1 LFPQQVGIADD
12 GGKDVVEIVGDAAGE
27 EPDGLHLLGLHQLGL
42 ELPLFILGD
51 LSLVDIEAEDRDAAH
66 QDDDDPQGRGNE
78 NRTLG
83 RKGDRAVDNDGLPR
97 ERAVR
102 DAETDQLVVVEH
114 HARRAPEVHR
124 YA

>member
-1 LFPQQVGIADD
+1 
-12 GGKDVVEIVGDAAGE
+12 VGDAAGE

-66 QDDDDPQGRGNE
+66 QDEDDPQGRGNE

-83 RKGDRAVDNDGLPR
+83 RKGDRAVDDDGTAGQGALRMPNR
-97 ERAVR
+97 
-102 DAETDQLVVVEH
+102 TNCL
-114 HARRAPEVHR
+114 
-124 YA
+124 